1 MMDMQALARLV
12 RLPAAS
18 SVPGDTLAGAAAAGR
33 LGRPGTWTLP
43 VASAFLYWA
52 GMALNDYA
60 DRDLDAVERPER
72 PIPSG
77 QVRPGEALAVAAG
90 LTAAGVGTAAAG
102 GGRHSAALA
111 GALAATVWGYDLVL
125 KPTRLAPLGMAVNRG
140 LDVLM
145 GAGDRPGAA
154 LRPAL
159 VMAAHTYGVTAL
171 SRGEVYGTRPSV
183 AAGALA
189 CTVGSAVAAV
199 TPSGPRPCTRRGA
212 WCEILSGL
220 YAGLFATRVGRAQ
233 ARAVSAPVAAHA
245 GAATGTG
252 IRGMVPLQAALLARA
267 GAPGTATA
275 LAVGAPLAVRA
286 SREVAIT

>member
-1 MMDMQALARLV
+1 MRFTDLARLV
-12 RLPAAS
+12 RLPAAL

-33 LGRPGTWTLP
+33 LGRPGTWALP
-43 VASAFLYWA
+43 AASACMYWA

-60 DRDLDAVERPER
+60 DRELDAVERPER

-77 QVRPGEALAVAAG
+77 AVRPGEALAVAAG
-90 LTAAGVGTAAAG
+90 LTAAGVGVAAAG
-102 GGRHSAALA
+102 GGRHSAAVA

-183 AAGALA
+183 AVGALA
-189 CTVGSAVAAV
+189 CTMGSAAAAAAP
-199 TPSGPRPCTRRGA
+199 TGPEPCTRRGA
-212 WCEILSGL
+212 WGEVLSGL
-220 YAGLFATRVGRAQ
+220 YAGVFATQVGRAQ
-233 ARAVSAPVAAHA
+233 ARAVAKPVAANA

-252 IRGMVPLQAALLARA
+252 IRGMIPLQAALLARS
-267 GAPGTATA
+267 GAPCTATG
-275 LAVGAPLAVRA
+275 LVVGAPLAKAA
-286 SREVAIT
+286 SRKVAIT